1 MLAID
6 LLGGSCPENIQNTD
20 ITGIAYDSRKV
31 SEGNIFVC
39 IKGYETDGHKY
50 AAQAEQNGAALVIAE
65 DKVETQI
72 PVIYVDDSRKEL
84 AKIAA
89 SFYNRPAEKLSL
101 IGITGTNGKTTI
113 TYLVKSILE
122 AAGKKV
128 GIIGTNQN
136 IIGDKVLLTKSTTP
150 TTPNS
155 LELQQL
161 FNEMV
166 FNEAEYVVMEVS
178 SHALDLD
185 RVYGCNF
192 SVGVFTNLTQDHL
205 DFHKTME
212 NYLNAKSKLF
222 AISKKGVVNFD
233 DEGGKKIVQKGECP
247 DIIKAGMGE
256 DCNLRAENIKSSS
269 AGSEFDLIYNGQKY
283 SASIMIPGRFNVYNA
298 ICAAGA
304 ALQAGIDIQTVISGL
319 AKATGVVGRVEVVPV
334 NKEYTVIID
343 YAHTPDGLEN
353 IINCVKGFAEG
364 RTITLFGCG
373 GDRDNTK
380 RAIMGEISGRLSD
393 FSIITS
399 DNPRTEDPE
408 KIVREIEEGMK
419 RTDGEYVLI
428 TDRRE
433 AIGYA
438 LDNAR
443 KGDVIIL
450 AGKGQETYQIIGKEK
465 FDFDE
470 RIEVYKH
477 LKNNK

>member
-1 MLAID
+1 
-6 LLGGSCPENIQNTD
+6 
-20 ITGIAYDSRKV
+20 
-31 SEGNIFVC
+31 
-39 IKGYETDGHKY
+39 
-50 AAQAEQNGAALVIAE
+50 
-65 DKVETQI
+65 
-72 PVIYVDDSRKEL
+72 
-84 AKIAA
+84 
-89 SFYNRPAEKLSL
+89 
-101 IGITGTNGKTTI
+101 
-113 TYLVKSILE
+113 
-122 AAGKKV
+122 
-128 GIIGTNQN
+128 
-136 IIGDKVLLTKSTTP
+136 
-150 TTPNS
+150 
-155 LELQQL
+155 
-161 FNEMV
+161 
-166 FNEAEYVVMEVS
+166 
-178 SHALDLD
+178 
-185 RVYGCNF
+185 
-192 SVGVFTNLTQDHL
+192 
-205 DFHKTME
+205 
-212 NYLNAKSKLF
+212 
-222 AISKKGVVNFD
+222 
-233 DEGGKKIVQKGECP
+233 
-247 DIIKAGMGE
+247 
-256 DCNLRAENIKSSS
+256 
-269 AGSEFDLIYNGQKY
+269 
-283 SASIMIPGRFNVYNA
+283 MIPGRFNVYNA
-298 ICAAGA
+298 VCAAGA

-477 LKNNK
+477 LKNSK